1 MREQESRIFHQ
12 EFYKT
17 DFFTSKVKCKSSL
30 THLTLNNFN
39 ALNSKS
45 EQFKNFESLRSI
57 IYPRQAFLGVIGDYQ
72 GTKIDMSLWPGY
84 RFINIGYFDGY
95 GAEFER
101 L

>member
-1 MREQESRIFHQ
+1 
-12 EFYKT
+12 
-17 DFFTSKVKCKSSL
+17 
-30 THLTLNNFN
+30 
-39 ALNSKS
+39 
-45 EQFKNFESLRSI
+45 LRSI

-84 RFINIGYFDGY
+84 RFINIGLFDGY